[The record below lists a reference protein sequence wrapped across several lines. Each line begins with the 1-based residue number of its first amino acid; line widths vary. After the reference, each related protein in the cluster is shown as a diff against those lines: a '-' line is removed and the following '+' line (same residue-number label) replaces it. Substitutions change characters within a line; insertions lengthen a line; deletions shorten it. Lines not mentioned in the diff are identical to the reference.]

1 MGQRHVNDVPHA
13 LLAVEDLCV
22 DYHVH
27 VDGRRALL
35 HAVSDVSF
43 ELARGK
49 SLGIVG
55 ESGSGKSSIARA
67 LLRLVPAAAGRVYF
81 EGRDLLQLS
90 GQELR
95 RMRRDLQLIFQD
107 PLASL
112 DPRMSVDD
120 TVGEPLRVFEPR
132 LSAAARSAR
141 TAAMLEAVGLSAKHL
156 HRLPHEFSGGQ
167 AQRIA
172 IARALITRPR
182 LLVCD
187 EPLSSLDVSIKSQ
200 IANLLLQLQGELA
213 LSMVFI
219 SHDLAAVRFACD
231 RVLVLYLG
239 RVMELADR
247 NAIFRAARHP
257 YTRALL
263 AAAPLPDPRQARQRP
278 RAPLGG
284 EIPSALAPPSGCVFR
299 TRCPHAI
306 ERCSL
311 EVPAL
316 RPVGG
321 SLVACH
327 RAEELT
333 DGHALATLAG

>member
-1 MGQRHVNDVPHA
+1 VNTVPA
-13 LLAVEDLCV
+13 PLLAVENLCV
-22 DYHVH
+22 DYHVR
-27 VDGRRALL
+27 VDGQRAWL

-43 ELARGK
+43 QLAGGQ

-81 EGRDLLQLS
+81 EGQDLLQLS
-90 GQELR
+90 GRELR

-112 DPRMSVDD
+112 DPRMSVGD
-120 TVGEPLRVFEPR
+120 TVGEPLRMFEPA

-141 TAAMLEAVGLSAKHL
+141 TTAMLEAVGLSVQHL

-200 IANLLLQLQGELA
+200 IANLLMQLQRELG

-219 SHDLAAVRFACD
+219 SHDLAAVRFACSH
-231 RVLVLYLG
+231 VLVLYLG
-239 RVMELADR
+239 RVMELAARDPL
-247 NAIFRAARHP
+247 FSAAGHP

-263 AAAPLPDPRQARQRP
+263 RAALP
-278 RAPLGG
+278 RAPRPARARAHVGLSG
-284 EIPSALAPPSGCVFR
+284 EIPSALRPPSGCVFR
-299 TRCPHAI
+299 TRCAYAV
-306 ERCSL
+306 ERCAR
-311 EVPAL
+311 EQPAL
-316 RPVGG
+316 RRVAD

-327 RAEELT
+327 RAEEL
-333 DGHALATLAG
+333 AAEPPLATLAG

>member
-1 MGQRHVNDVPHA
+1 MNAVTRP
-13 LLAVEDLCV
+13 LLAVEGLCV
-22 DYHVH
+22 DYHVR
-27 VDGRRALL
+27 VDGRRERL

-43 ELARGK
+43 ELTRGQ

-67 LLRLVPAAAGRVYF
+67 LLRLVPAASGRAYF
-81 EGRDLLQLS
+81 EGRDLLQLT
-90 GQELR
+90 GRELR
-95 RMRRDLQLIFQD
+95 QLRGDLQLIFQD

-112 DPRMSVDD
+112 DPRMSVANS
-120 TVGEPLRVFEPR
+120 VAEPLRAFEPG
-132 LSAAARSAR
+132 LSAAERRARS
-141 TAAMLEAVGLSAKHL
+141 TAMLEAVGLSATQL

-200 IANLLLQLQGELA
+200 IANLLMQLQGELD
-213 LSMVFI
+213 LSMLFI
-219 SHDLAAVRFACD
+219 SHDLGAVRFACS

-247 NAIFRAARHP
+247 EQIFRAARHP

-263 AAAPLPDPRQARQRP
+263 QAAPAPTPRLARARP
-278 RAPLGG
+278 RPQLSG

-299 TRCPHAI
+299 TRCAYAI
-306 ERCSL
+306 ERCAR
-311 EVPAL
+311 ERPAL
-316 RPVGG
+316 RALGD

-327 RAEELT
+327 RAEEL
-333 DGHALATLAG
+333 ASEPELATLAG

>member
-1 MGQRHVNDVPHA
+1 MNGSPHP
-13 LLAVEDLCV
+13 LLAVEGLCV
-22 DYHVH
+22 DYEVR

-35 HAVSDVSF
+35 HALSDVGF
-43 ELARGK
+43 ELGRGQ

-67 LLRLVPAAAGRVYF
+67 LLRLVPAAAGCAFF

-90 GQELR
+90 GRELR
-95 RMRRDLQLIFQD
+95 RLRGKLQLIFQD
-107 PLASL
+107 PLGSL
-112 DPRMSVDD
+112 DPRMSVAD
-120 TVGEPLRVFEPR
+120 TVEEPLRVFEPQ
-132 LSAAARSAR
+132 LSAAGRRARA
-141 TAAMLEAVGLSAKHL
+141 TAMLEAVGLSAGHL
-156 HRLPHEFSGGQ
+156 QRLPHEFSGGQ

-187 EPLSSLDVSIKSQ
+187 EPLSSLDVSIKAQ
-200 IANLLLQLQGELA
+200 IANLLLQLQRELD

-219 SHDLAAVRFACD
+219 SHDLGAVRFACSG
-231 RVLVLYLG
+231 VLVLYLG

-247 NAIFRAARHP
+247 EQIFRAARHP

-263 AAAPLPDPRQARQRP
+263 QAAPPPTPRVARARARP
-278 RAPLGG
+278 QLSG

-299 TRCPHAI
+299 TRCPYAI
-306 ERCSL
+306 DRCARERP
-311 EVPAL
+311 VL
-316 RPVGG
+316 RPVGA

-333 DGHALATLAG
+333 AEPALATLAG